1 MANDGE
7 VRIGTQLDTAGLDKG
22 LKEVK
27 SKVNNTAKDMGKG
40 TKATNALKT
49 AFNETGGAASGFASK
64 MGSLANSAG
73 PVAAGLTAAVMAAKK
88 FIETLKAANEAF
100 KVQEKAEKAL
110 QKAAENNPYL
120 QKESVQRLKEFASGL
135 QEISNYGDE
144 GTIGIMSAL
153 AATGRTEAEI
163 MKIMGAAVDYAA
175 AKYISLN
182 QAASELN
189 STYSGTAG
197 TMGRQIAEIKDL
209 TDEQLKNGDAIDLIA
224 GKYKG
229 FAKEAADSGT
239 QAKNAFGDFME
250 SIGKI
255 ANPMFEALNQK
266 AKSFWQS
273 MTDGINNFGA
283 LLEKAS
289 RKWGGLK
296 EWTDEGVAIINSTFR
311 NPETGEKKGGE
322 KYQSKEYLEEL
333 KQELELRKAINGEW
347 TTEEL
352 NAYIIIKDELEIRK
366 NEAKEAEKA
375 AKAAQAKATAE
386 AKAAEAAKNADKA
399 AEDSDKKLKE
409 SLYALEVEA
418 KAKGQAVSAQD
429 IYNVYLNSYID
440 LLTKTN
446 GLIKEGYPIEQKR
459 LGQLKEAEKAAKAA
473 ADTEK
478 KLAAA
483 IKLTQEA
490 TEAINSIKREMTPAE
505 HLQKE
510 LNALDEIKRKIK
522 EATDEEIKQAQK
534 GEKNI
539 LNREELLKGLA
550 EAEKA
555 IINEKVNAIAGKEQ
569 SWWDKHV
576 SKQADLLKMKQ
587 ALADSEVLSEE
598 EKYERMK
605 QLDEAYLQDK
615 AAQTAELLALI
626 QGYVDRSVS
635 IMNQAA
641 NLMLETS
648 KNQATAEQAQLEMK
662 YLKGEMSEEEYNK
675 KLTESKRKA
684 AKEQYKIQMWQWS
697 VSLLQA
703 MTNMAVGI
711 SQAISKGIPLGLIEA
726 PIVAAAGAVQIAS
739 LMASKPIPPSFSTG
753 GIVGGSSYSGDNIAA
768 NLNSR
773 EMVMNMSQQKGL
785 WDFINGGSGGKGA
798 APNIVINNSASNI
811 ATAQPRLTRDKIEIM
826 IDARVN
832 ESLKNGRYN
841 DSLNLAQQ
849 GMSGDYYG
857 I

>member
-352 NAYIIIKDELEIRK
+352 NTYIIIKDELEIRK

-490 TEAINSIKREMTPAE
+490 TETINSIKREMTPAE

>member
-40 TKATNALKT
+40 TKATNTLKT

-73 PVAAGLTAAVMAAKK
+73 PVAAGLTVAVMAVKK
-88 FIETLKAANEAF
+88 FIEGLKAANEAF

-144 GTIGIMSAL
+144 GTLDIMAQL
-153 AATGRTEAEI
+153 ASTGRTEAEI
-163 MKIMGAAVDYAA
+163 MKIMGAAADYAA
-175 AKYISLN
+175 AKHIDLKT
-182 QAASELN
+182 AAETLN
-189 STYSGTAG
+189 STYSGMAG

-239 QAKNAFGDFME
+239 QAKNAFGDFLEAVGAM
-250 SIGKI
+250 
-255 ANPMFEALNQK
+255 ANPVFEKLNKK
-266 AKSFWQS
+266 AKAFWEY
-273 MTDGINNFGA
+273 MTDSVNNLKT
-283 LLEKAS
+283 LLDNES
-289 RKWGGLK
+289 RKWGDIKVEVDEAMTRVNKTYTDKKTGKKTKGVSLEDKETLEWLK
-296 EWTDEGVAIINSTFR
+296 
-311 NPETGEKKGGE
+311 
-322 KYQSKEYLEEL
+322 EEL
-333 KQELELRKAINGEW
+333 KLRK
-347 TTEEL
+347 EL
-352 NAYIIIKDELEIRK
+352 NGSLTKKETIIYQMVRKELDARRCLEEIQK
-366 NEAKEAEKA
+366 KEAE
-375 AKAAQAKATAE
+375 AAQAKANAE
-386 AKAAEAAKNADKA
+386 AKAAETAKKANEAADASN
-399 AEDSDKKLKE
+399 KKLEE

-429 IYNVYLNSYID
+429 IYNVYLNSYLD

-459 LGQLKEAEKAAKAA
+459 LEQLKEAEKAAKAA
-473 ADTEK
+473 ADTEE

-483 IKLTQEA
+483 IKLTQATKEA
-490 TEAINSIKREMTPAE
+490 LNNIQEKMRPAE

-510 LNALDEIKRKIK
+510 LKALDDIKRKIK

-785 WDFINGGSGGKGA
+785 WDFINGGSGGKGT